1 MSYAELPAGK
11 VNGGYME
18 DGLMVIA
25 GLALVAAVAG
35 LIKPSLVGM
44 KSRTGALLGYLIIFV
59 IFLVPALILMPD

>member
-1 MSYAELPAGK
+1 
-11 VNGGYME
+11 ME

-44 KSRTGALLGYLIIFV
+44 KSRTGALLGYLMIFV

>member
-1 MSYAELPAGK
+1 
-11 VNGGYME
+11 ME

-59 IFLVPALILMPD
+59 IFLVPALILMQD

>member
-1 MSYAELPAGK
+1 
-11 VNGGYME
+11 ME

-44 KSRTGALLGYLIIFV
+44 KSRTGALLGYLVIFV

>member
-1 MSYAELPAGK
+1 
-11 VNGGYME
+11 ME

-35 LIKPSLVGM
+35 LVKPSLVGM
-44 KSRTGALLGYLIIFV
+44 KSRVGAVFGYLIIFI